1 MKWNDIDLQIHL
13 QTRYWNAQILS
24 LSPLADDRITA
35 NSVMRDSSGSLCK
48 APKLQICPRSSSEAF
63 RGLIRVVKKAISSL
77 VMLVGLYRC
86 ILCVFF
92 VYSLCILCVFFVCCT
107 HCITIN
113 CFMAKESRF
122 NVDPTQHRMFLDHK
136 MVLGVPLTP
145 SLWFRDFK
153 MDPHLMMA
161 KQDSNGRP
169 VQMIWG
175 VPPFFS
181 KPPYLN
187 HIYHIYRIHI

>member
-92 VYSLCILCVFFVCCT
+92 VYSLCILCVFFVYSSYVVL
-107 HCITIN
+107 IVSLSIVSWQRN
-113 CFMAKESRF
+113 
-122 NVDPTQHRMFLDHK
+122 LDLMLIPHSIECSW
-136 MVLGVPLTP
+136 TTR
-145 SLWFRDFK
+145 WFWEF
-153 MDPHLMMA
+153 P
-161 KQDSNGRP
+161 
-169 VQMIWG
+169 
-175 VPPFFS
+175 
-181 KPPYLN
+181 
-187 HIYHIYRIHI
+187 